1 MKKGIIVTVITV
13 VAFLLVIILSS
24 SIVVTQENE
33 YTLIRQFGKVDR
45 VIDEAGLSFKIPFME
60 TVYTLPQE
68 ILLYDLAP
76 SDVIT
81 GDKKT
86 MICDCYVLWEITDA
100 LKFSQTL
107 NSSVGNAES
116 RIDTVVYN
124 ATKSVISSMTQEQV
138 ISGRSDMLQEAII
151 TNIGTSME
159 QYGIAIL
166 EVETIKLDLP
176 NDNKEAV
183 YERMISERDN
193 IAATYLAQGQAEAQK
208 IMNQTDKE
216 VAIMISEAEKEAEIL
231 RAEGEAEY
239 MRILSEAYSD
249 SGRADFYAYV
259 RSLDAA
265 KEALQGEDKTLI
277 LSPESPI
284 AQIFY

>member
-1 MKKGIIVTVITV
+1 MKKGIIAVVITIV
-13 VAFLLVIILSS
+13 TFLLIITLGS

-33 YTLIRQFGKVDR
+33 YTLIKQFGKVDR
-45 VIDEAGLSFKIPFME
+45 VIDEAGLSFKVPFVE
-60 TVYTLPQE
+60 SVYTLPKE

-138 ISGRSDMLQEAII
+138 ISGRSDQLQDAII
-151 TNIGTSME
+151 NNIGNSME

-193 IAATYLAQGQAEAQK
+193 IAATHIAQGQAEAQK
-208 IMNQTDKE
+208 IRNQTDKE

-249 SGRADFYAYV
+249 ESKADFYAYV

-277 LSPESPI
+277 LSPESPM

>member
-1 MKKGIIVTVITV
+1 
-13 VAFLLVIILSS
+13 
-24 SIVVTQENE
+24 
-33 YTLIRQFGKVDR
+33 
-45 VIDEAGLSFKIPFME
+45 
-60 TVYTLPQE
+60 
-68 ILLYDLAP
+68 
-76 SDVIT
+76 
-81 GDKKT
+81 
-86 MICDCYVLWEITDA
+86 
-100 LKFSQTL
+100 
-107 NSSVGNAES
+107 
-116 RIDTVVYN
+116 
-124 ATKSVISSMTQEQV
+124 
-138 ISGRSDMLQEAII
+138 
-151 TNIGTSME
+151 ME

-193 IAATYLAQGQAEAQK
+193 IAATHNAQGQAEAQK
-208 IMNQTDKE
+208 IRNQTDKE

-249 SGRADFYAYV
+249 ESRADFYAYV

-277 LSPESPI
+277 LSPESPM

>member
-1 MKKGIIVTVITV
+1 MKKGIIAVVITIV
-13 VAFLLVIILSS
+13 TFLLIITLGS

-33 YTLIRQFGKVDR
+33 YTLIKQFGKVDR
-45 VIDEAGLSFKIPFME
+45 VIDEAGLSFKIPFVE
-60 TVYTLPQE
+60 SVYTLPKE

-124 ATKSVISSMTQEQV
+124 ATKSVISSLTQEQV
-138 ISGRSDMLQEAII
+138 ISGRSDMLQDAII
-151 TNIGTSME
+151 NNIGSSME

-193 IAATYLAQGQAEAQK
+193 IAATHIAQGQAEAQK
-208 IMNQTDKE
+208 IRNQTDKE

-249 SGRADFYAYV
+249 ESRADFYAYV

-277 LSPESPI
+277 LSPESPM

>member
-1 MKKGIIVTVITV
+1 MKKGIIAVVITIV
-13 VAFLLVIILSS
+13 TFLLIITLGS

-33 YTLIRQFGKVDR
+33 YTLIKQFGKVDR
-45 VIDEAGLSFKIPFME
+45 VIDEAGLSFKIPFVE
-60 TVYTLPQE
+60 SVYTLPKE

-138 ISGRSDMLQEAII
+138 ISGRSDQLQDAII
-151 TNIGTSME
+151 NNIGNSME

-193 IAATYLAQGQAEAQK
+193 IAATHIAQGQAEAQK
-208 IMNQTDKE
+208 IRNQTDKE

-249 SGRADFYAYV
+249 ESRADFYAYV

-277 LSPESPI
+277 LSPESPM

>member
-1 MKKGIIVTVITV
+1 MKKGIIAVVIAI
-13 VAFLLVIILSS
+13 VAFLLVITLSS

-33 YTLIRQFGKVDR
+33 YTLIKQFGKVDR
-45 VIDEAGLSFKIPFME
+45 VIDEAGLSFKVPFVE
-60 TVYTLPQE
+60 SVYTLPKE

-151 TNIGTSME
+151 NNIGTSMD

-193 IAATYLAQGQAEAQK
+193 IAATHIAEGQAEAQK
-208 IMNQTDKE
+208 IRNQTDKE
-216 VAIMISEAEKEAEIL
+216 VAIMISEAEKEAESL

-239 MRILSEAYSD
+239 MKILSEAY
-249 SGRADFYAYV
+249 ADQSKAEFYAYV

-277 LSPESPI
+277 LSPDSPI

>member
-1 MKKGIIVTVITV
+1 MKKGIIAVVITIV
-13 VAFLLVIILSS
+13 TFLLIITLGS

-33 YTLIRQFGKVDR
+33 YTLIKQFGKVDR
-45 VIDEAGLSFKIPFME
+45 VIDEAGLSFKIPFVE
-60 TVYTLPQE
+60 SVYTLPKE

-138 ISGRSDMLQEAII
+138 ISVRSDMLQDAII
-151 TNIGTSME
+151 NNIGSSME

-193 IAATYLAQGQAEAQK
+193 IAATHIAQGQAEAQK
-208 IMNQTDKE
+208 IRNQTDKE

-249 SGRADFYAYV
+249 ESRADFYAYV

-277 LSPESPI
+277 LSPESPM

>member
-1 MKKGIIVTVITV
+1 MKKGIITAVIV
-13 VAFLLVIILSS
+13 IAAFLLVITLGS

-33 YTLIRQFGKVDR
+33 YTLVRQFGKVDR
-45 VIDEAGLSFKIPFME
+45 VIDEAGLSFKIPFVE
-60 TVYTLPQE
+60 SVYTLPQE
-68 ILLYDLAP
+68 ILLYDLSP

-107 NSSVGNAES
+107 NSSIGNAES

-138 ISGRSDMLQEAII
+138 ISGRSDLLQDAII
-151 TNIGTSME
+151 SNIGTSME

-166 EVETIKLDLP
+166 EVETVKLDLP

-216 VAIMISEAEKEAEIL
+216 VAIMLSEAETQAEIL

-249 SGRADFYAYV
+249 PAKADFYAFV
-259 RSLDAA
+259 ISLDAA
-265 KEALQGEDKTLI
+265 KVALQGEDKTLI

>member
-1 MKKGIIVTVITV
+1 MKKGIGITV
-13 VAFLLVIILSS
+13 LVVVLFALIITFSS
-24 SIVVTQENE
+24 SVVVTQENE

-45 VIDEAGLSFKIPFME
+45 IIDEAGLSFKIPFVE
-60 TVYTLPQE
+60 SIYKLPKE
-68 ILLYDLAP
+68 MLLYDLAP

-124 ATKSVISSMTQEQV
+124 ATKSVISSMTQEQI
-138 ISGRSDMLQEAII
+138 ISGRSDLLQEAII
-151 TNIGTSME
+151 GNIGTSME

-193 IAATYLAQGQAEAQK
+193 IAATHIAQGQAEAQK
-208 IMNQTDKE
+208 IMNLTDKE
-216 VAIMISEAEKEAEIL
+216 VAIMLSAAEKDAEIL

-239 MRILSEAYSD
+239 MKILSEAYGDESK
-249 SGRADFYAYV
+249 ADFYAYV

>member
-1 MKKGIIVTVITV
+1 MKKGIIAVVITIV
-13 VAFLLVIILSS
+13 TFLLIITLGS

-33 YTLIRQFGKVDR
+33 YTLIKQFGKVDR
-45 VIDEAGLSFKIPFME
+45 VIDEAGLSFKVPFVE
-60 TVYTLPQE
+60 SVYTLPKE

-138 ISGRSDMLQEAII
+138 ISGRSDMLQDAII
-151 TNIGTSME
+151 NNIGTSME

-193 IAATYLAQGQAEAQK
+193 IAATHIAQGQAEAQK
-208 IMNQTDKE
+208 IRNQTDKE

-249 SGRADFYAYV
+249 ESKADFYAYV

-277 LSPESPI
+277 LSPESPM

>member
-1 MKKGIIVTVITV
+1 MKKGIITAVIAV
-13 VAFLLVIILSS
+13 VAFLLVITLGS

-33 YTLIRQFGKVDR
+33 YTLVRQFGKVDR
-45 VIDEAGLSFKIPFME
+45 IIDEAGLSFKIPFVE
-60 TVYTLPQE
+60 SVYTLPQE
-68 ILLYDLAP
+68 ILLYDLSP

-107 NSSVGNAES
+107 NSSIGNAES

-138 ISGRSDMLQEAII
+138 ISGRSDLLQEAII
-151 TNIGTSME
+151 SNIGTSME

-166 EVETIKLDLP
+166 EVETVKLDLP

-216 VAIMISEAEKEAEIL
+216 VAIMLSEAETEAEIL

-249 SGRADFYAYV
+249 PEKADFYAFV
-259 RSLDAA
+259 ISLDAA
-265 KEALQGEDKTLI
+265 KTALQGEDKTLI

>member
-1 MKKGIIVTVITV
+1 MKKKIGYVVLVV
-13 VAFLLVIILSS
+13 VALVAVVLLGS

-45 VIDEAGLSFKIPFME
+45 VIGEAGLTFKIPFVE
-60 TVYTLPQE
+60 SEYTLPKE
-68 ILLYDLAP
+68 MLLYDLAP

-124 ATKSVISSMTQEQV
+124 AIKSIISSMTQEQV

-151 TNIGTSME
+151 NNIGDSME

-193 IAATYLAQGQAEAQK
+193 IAATHIAQGQSEAQK
-208 IMNQTDKE
+208 IRNLTDKE
-216 VAIMISEAEKEAEIL
+216 VAIMLSEAEKEAEIL

-239 MRILSEAYSD
+239 MRILSEAYADPS
-249 SGRADFYAYV
+249 RAEFYAYV

-265 KEALQGEDKTLI
+265 RAALQGEDKTLI
-277 LSPESPI
+277 LAPNSPI

>member
-1 MKKGIIVTVITV
+1 MKKGIIAVVITIV
-13 VAFLLVIILSS
+13 TFLLIITLGS

-33 YTLIRQFGKVDR
+33 YTLIKQFGKVDR
-45 VIDEAGLSFKIPFME
+45 VIDEAGLSFKIPFVE
-60 TVYTLPQE
+60 SVYTLPKE

-138 ISGRSDMLQEAII
+138 ISGRSDQLQDAII
-151 TNIGTSME
+151 NNIGNSME

-193 IAATYLAQGQAEAQK
+193 IAATHIAQGQAEAQK
-208 IMNQTDKE
+208 IRNQTDKE

-249 SGRADFYAYV
+249 ESKADFYAYV

-277 LSPESPI
+277 LSPESPM